1 VIYPK
6 ISALNVLL
14 CLPLLACTADRDDT
28 DTTPAT
34 VTDASAGTGT
44 STSTTTATATD
55 ATTMQPTTGEG
66 ATGQGTTVNATT
78 GEATTGEATTGEA
91 TATAATTGD
100 ATTGAGTTGEST
112 TGAGTTGED
121 TSTGEPAGLSWALDV
136 YPVTFANACVCHENG
151 AGGLTMTNAADS
163 YPNLVGFQAYGSG
176 LKRVESG
183 DPDASFLLYK
193 LRATQE
199 KVGFGKPMPMV
210 GDFLPK
216 EKIDLI
222 EQWILEGTK
231 P

>member
-1 VIYPK
+1 MIYPK

-100 ATTGAGTTGEST
+100 ATTGDAT

>member
-1 VIYPK
+1 MIYPK
-6 ISALNVLL
+6 NCALNVLL

-100 ATTGAGTTGEST
+100 ATTGAGTTGE
-112 TGAGTTGED
+112 GTTGED

-199 KVGFGKPMPMV
+199 KVGFGKPMPMI

>member
-1 VIYPK
+1 MIYPK
-6 ISALNVLL
+6 NCALNVLL

-100 ATTGAGTTGEST
+100 ATTGAGTTGE
-112 TGAGTTGED
+112 GTTGED

-151 AGGLTMTNAADS
+151 AGGLTMKNAADS

-199 KVGFGKPMPMV
+199 KVGFGKPMPMI

>member
-1 VIYPK
+1 MIYPK
-6 ISALNVLL
+6 NCALNVLL

-44 STSTTTATATD
+44 STSTATATATD

-91 TATAATTGD
+91 TATEATTGD
-100 ATTGAGTTGEST
+100 ATTGAGTTGE
-112 TGAGTTGED
+112 GTTGED

-199 KVGFGKPMPMV
+199 KVGFGKPMPMI

>member
-1 VIYPK
+1 MIYPK
-6 ISALNVLL
+6 NCALNVLL

-91 TATAATTGD
+91 TATEATTGD
-100 ATTGAGTTGEST
+100 ATTGAGTTGE
-112 TGAGTTGED
+112 GTTGED

-199 KVGFGKPMPMV
+199 KVGFGKPMPMI

>member
-6 ISALNVLL
+6 NCALNVLL

-100 ATTGAGTTGEST
+100 ATTGAGTTGE
-112 TGAGTTGED
+112 GTTGED

-199 KVGFGKPMPMV
+199 KVGFGKPMPMI

>member
-6 ISALNVLL
+6 NCALNVLL

-100 ATTGAGTTGEST
+100 ATTGAGTTGK
-112 TGAGTTGED
+112 GTTGED

-199 KVGFGKPMPMV
+199 KVGFGKPMPMI

>member
-100 ATTGAGTTGEST
+100 AHDRRRDT

>member
-100 ATTGAGTTGEST
+100 ATTGDAT

>member
-100 ATTGAGTTGEST
+100 ATTGDDRP